1 MINRLLIANRGEI
14 AVRIMKTAQ
23 AQGIECFAIYSF
35 ADRNAQHVRQAD
47 QALALNGA
55 SLGESYLNIEQIIAL
70 ASAHNIDAIH
80 PGYGFLSENDAF
92 AERCAQANIRFVGP
106 PPSAIQAMGS
116 KSKAKQ
122 IMEAANVPL
131 LPGYHGDKDDA
142 ELLKK
147 AAKQM
152 GFPVLLK
159 ASAGGGGKGMRVVDS
174 ESQFADGLAAAK
186 REAEHAFG
194 SSHMIIEKFLAHAR
208 HIEVQV
214 FCDSHHNGVYLFER
228 DCSIQRRHQKVV
240 EEAPALGVDEALRK
254 AMGEAAVRAA
264 QAIGYVGAGTVEFL
278 LGEDGDF
285 YFMEM
290 NTRLQVEHPVTEA
303 ITGEDLVSWQ
313 LTVAEDKPL
322 PKLQDELSI
331 NGHAIEVRLYA
342 ENPQRGFLPS
352 TGRIALLEWPNGVRI
367 DAGVVGGDTITP
379 LYDPMIAKLIVHGS
393 SRDDTIQRI
402 QSALAD
408 THILGIHS
416 NTQLLRQICAHADF
430 VRGGV
435 STTWLDERLADLLE
449 HTALPLDIKEHAVAS
464 ILRNISNAKEC
475 QSTWHQHDDFRLG
488 NDTRNYHFDVEGTA
502 ISLSLA
508 SAKTHLST
516 APAYQ
521 VVRDH
526 DAYWVHGSGLE
537 LRITPFHPARAQ
549 TAKSSGAISAPMS
562 GSVIEIC
569 CQDGDKVKAG
579 DKLISIEAMK
589 MEHALYAPVD
599 GVVVGAGLAVGDS
612 VNDDQLL
619 LTVEELNHA

>member
-1 MINRLLIANRGEI
+1 MIKKLLIANRGEI

-35 ADRNAQHVRQAD
+35 ADRNAQHVIQAD

-70 ASAHNIDAIH
+70 ATAHNIDAIH

-106 PPSAIQAMGS
+106 PPTAIQAMGS

-131 LPGYHGDKDDA
+131 LPGHHGDKDDA
-142 ELLKK
+142 ELLRE

-174 ESQFADGLAAAK
+174 EANFADGLAAAK

-214 FCDSHHNGVYLFER
+214 FCDSHNNGVYLFER

-240 EEAPALGVDEALRK
+240 EEAPALGVDETLRK

-278 LGEDGDF
+278 LGEDGGF

-303 ITGEDLVSWQ
+303 ITGEDLVLWQ
-313 LTVAEDKPL
+313 LRVAEGQPL
-322 PKLQDELSI
+322 PKLQSELTI

-352 TGRIALLEWPNGVRI
+352 TGRISHLEWPNNARI
-367 DAGVVGGDTITP
+367 DAGVVSCDTITP

-393 SRDDTIQRI
+393 SREDAIGLI

-416 NTQLLRQICAHADF
+416 NTQLLRQICAHAEF
-430 VRGGV
+430 VDGGV
-435 STTWLDERLADLLE
+435 STTWLDEQLATLLE
-449 HTALPLDIKEHAVAS
+449 SSELANEIKELAVAS
-464 ILRNISNAKEC
+464 ILLNPTEASNKQGA
-475 QSTWHQHDDFRLG
+475 WHQHDDFRLG
-488 NDTRNYHFDVEGTA
+488 EDTRVYHFDVDGEC
-502 ISLSLA
+502 ISLSLTAAKNLLA
-508 SAKTHLST
+508 SKSALEVMSK
-516 APAYQ
+516 
-521 VVRDH
+521 DNG
-526 DAYWVHGSGLE
+526 YWVQGAGVE
-537 LRITPFHPARAQ
+537 LWVEPFHPVRAQ
-549 TAKSSGAISAPMS
+549 TARSSGAISAPMS

-569 CQDGDKVKAG
+569 CEDGDQVKAG

-599 GVVVGAGLAVGDS
+599 GVVVTTGLAVGDS

-619 LTVEELNHA
+619 LSVEEVSHA